1 MEDPTIPY
9 REAMRA
15 RSNAAD
21 RMRIIA
27 EAVTSLARQFDGF
40 GGPGFPLPL
49 LKLHPPFSVNTESWP
64 SAEQINETFAA
75 FRRAHDAAL
84 VAWESI
90 PESERHSF
98 IPPGH

>member
-15 RSNAAD
+15 RGNAAD

-49 LKLHPPFSVNTESWP
+49 LKLHPPF
-64 SAEQINETFAA
+64 
-75 FRRAHDAAL
+75 
-84 VAWESI
+84 
-90 PESERHSF
+90 
-98 IPPGH
+98 